1 MLRRQGVLN
10 HTETFL
16 TTQREIRRWTRLAEE
31 NASFPEAEAEETPS
45 EETSEMTVEPVPIGF
60 DSIALTSPRSSPTSL
75 NEILSVQS
83 FFQSK
88 ERERERDRKEEIKH
102 HLLTLDRELNRA
114 SSRIKT
120 IVEIL
125 DS

>member
-31 NASFPEAEAEETPS
+31 NASLPEAEAEETPS

-60 DSIALTSPRSSPTSL
+60 DSIALASPRSSPTSL

-83 FFQSK
+83 FFQ
-88 ERERERDRKEEIKH
+88 ERERERDRKEEIKY